1 MRLKDVIFVI
11 VTAVLWYFS
20 IFYIAAP
27 HDVHNMLFGGFGM
40 THEQHHVLGF
50 LLFMISLVIIAFWA
64 STIKDESDAKEPEK
78 AQNPGVQPA
87 RSPTPA

>member
-11 VTAVLWYFS
+11 VTAILWYFS

-27 HDVHNMLFGGFGM
+27 HDVHNMFFGGFGM

-50 LLFMISLVIIAFWA
+50 LLFMISLVIIGFWA
-64 STIKDESDAKEPEK
+64 STIKDESDTKDQEK
-78 AQNPGVQPA
+78 AQNPNAKSAP
-87 RSPTPA
+87 SLTTT